1 MAFLGA
7 GSLWS
12 MNFSKIFWVFIVLN
26 FSTSKLFN
34 SQSKFFIGGENIP
47 KIMSLH
53 SSQPSHCTHHGPS
66 HCTHH
71 GPSHCTHHGLP
82 MIPRAQL
89 EIWWFE
95 RSQCDK
101 QGIKNKLALPIDK
114 MLLCIYLLC
123 PHSEHQNN
131 PFQSKQSKH
140 FHQRNLFL

>member
-26 FSTSKLFN
+26 FSMSKLFN
-34 SQSKFFIGGENIP
+34 SQSKFFIRGENIP

-53 SSQPSHCTHHGPS
+53 SSQ
-66 HCTHH
+66 
-71 GPSHCTHHGLP
+71 PSHCTHHGLP

-140 FHQRNLFL
+140 FHQRNQFM